1 MSKSASGLGAIVM
14 KSEALLGGRPGLEL
28 EVSTKQYTIN
38 IPHGLVRK
46 GTLGVTACNRSH
58 EKPKELRK
66 RQESSYEV
74 ASVKILYAKTVL

>member
-38 IPHGLVRK
+38 IPLGLVRK
-46 GTLGVTACNRSH
+46 GTLGGAGRDRSR
-58 EKPKELRK
+58 EKTK
-66 RQESSYEV
+66 RTRERTG
-74 ASVKILYAKTVL
+74 KIL